1 MRVPGKL
8 KRSAAVAWWRK
19 EAGRRKYAGKVAK
32 YTRTEITE
40 TVYSIALDG
49 GRIFG
54 IAGSSII
61 PMWTPRNR
69 DAMDIDNVKEVL
81 PTPSTTWS
89 ES

>member
-8 KRSAAVAWWRK
+8 KSSAAVAWWRK
-19 EAGRRKYAGKVAK
+19 EGERQKYAGKVAT

-40 TVYSIALDG
+40 AVYSIALDG

-54 IAGSSII
+54 MTGRSVV

-69 DAMDIDNVKEVL
+69 DAMDIDNVKETL
-81 PTPSTTWS
+81 PTPSTT
-89 ES
+89 